1 MNILPTELDGV
12 LIIEPNVFGDER
24 GFFMES
30 FQKQRYREA
39 GVEADFVQDNISR
52 SVRNTLR
59 GLHYQHP
66 NAQAKLVQVLEGE
79 IYDVAVDIRQG
90 SPTFGRWVGAI
101 LSAEN
106 RRQFFLPAGFA
117 HGFCVL
123 SATALFFYKCSD
135 FYAPE
140 AEGGIC
146 WDDPDLGIHWP
157 VQAPILSE
165 RDSRFSPLR
174 DVVPHRLPVFG
185 GSRESADYRS

>member
-1 MNILPTELDGV
+1 VNILPTELDGV
-12 LIIEPNVFGDER
+12 LIIEPDVFGDER

-30 FQKQRYREA
+30 FQKRRYREA
-39 GVEADFVQDNISR
+39 GIKTEFVQDNISR

-66 NAQAKLVQVLEGE
+66 HDQAKLVQVLEGE

-90 SPTFGRWVGAI
+90 SPTFGRWVGVI

-123 SATALFFYKCSD
+123 SATALFLYKCGD

-146 WDDPDLGIHWP
+146 WDDPDLGIPWP

-174 DVVPHRLPVFG
+174 HVASHRLPVFG
-185 GSRESADYRS
+185 GSRESTDCRP

>member
-1 MNILPTELDGV
+1 MNILPTELEGV
-12 LIIEPNVFGDER
+12 LIIEPEVHGDER

-30 FQKQRYREA
+30 FQKRRYREA
-39 GVEADFVQDNISR
+39 GIENEFVQDNISR

-59 GLHYQHP
+59 GLHYQYP

-90 SPTFGRWVGAI
+90 SPTFGRWVGVI

-106 RRQFFLPAGFA
+106 RRQFFLPEGFA

-123 SATALFFYKCSD
+123 STTALFLYKCSD

-146 WDDPDLGIHWP
+146 WDDSDLAIPWP
-157 VQAPILSE
+157 VQSPILSE

-174 DVVPHRLPVFG
+174 QVASHRLPAYG
-185 GSRESADYRS
+185 GPRESTYYRP

>member
-1 MNILPTELDGV
+1 MNVLSTELEGV
-12 LIIEPNVFGDER
+12 LIIEPDVFGDDR

-30 FQKQRYREA
+30 FQKQRYQQA
-39 GVEADFVQDNISR
+39 GIETEFVQDNISF

-66 NAQAKLVQVLEGE
+66 KAQAKLVQVLQGE

-90 SPTFGRWVGAI
+90 SPTFGHWVGII
-101 LSAEN
+101 LSGEN
-106 RRQFFLPAGFA
+106 RRQFFLPPGFA

-123 SATALFFYKCSD
+123 SNTALFLYKCSD

-146 WDDPDLGIHWP
+146 WNDSDLGIPWP
-157 VQAPILSE
+157 VKVPILSE
-165 RDSRFSPLR
+165 RDSLFSPLR
-174 DVVPHRLPVFG
+174 QVAAHRLPVYG
-185 GSRESADYRS
+185 GSRESAGNRL

>member
-1 MNILPTELDGV
+1 MNVLTTELEGL
-12 LIIEPNVFGDER
+12 LIFEPQAFGDDR
-24 GFFMES
+24 GFFMEI
-30 FQKQRYREA
+30 FQRQRYRAA
-39 GVEADFVQDNISR
+39 GIDTEFVQDNISR
-52 SVRNTLR
+52 SMRNTLR

-66 NAQAKLVQVLEGE
+66 HGQAKLVQVLEGE

-90 SPTFGRWVGAI
+90 SPTFGRWVGII

-123 SATALFFYKCSD
+123 SATALFLYKCSD

-140 AEGGIC
+140 AEGGLC
-146 WDDPDLGIHWP
+146 WNDPDLGIPWP

-174 DVVPHRLPVFG
+174 QVPVHRLPVYG
-185 GSRESADYRS
+185 GARESVDYRP